1 MPQCM
6 AHSST
11 KRARG
16 AILGPIDHEGESEL
30 DEPKPKVPGKAV
42 CIVGLKVA
50 DPAIV
55 VLELALQDEVRLG
68 GRS

>member
-30 DEPKPKVPGKAV
+30 DEPKPKVYGKAV
-42 CIVGLKVA
+42 
-50 DPAIV
+50 
-55 VLELALQDEVRLG
+55 
-68 GRS
+68 